1 MLAEAA
7 RTSPFAMGQDAPA
20 ALVME
25 CHGAALRL
33 LCASLGAHA
42 TGLAAAARLAAR
54 QRRITPRMKKKLDVL
69 DGAFAICRHVTR
81 QGNAAFLEGLAAMLA
96 DCDGGHDAEA
106 LGVGQPSASTSSSSA
121 SGEDGGASGS
131 AFLRR
136 PAITVAPAGH
146 TEGVPMDLPLSE
158 DTVKKL
164 QKRNETLASC
174 LREVQAM
181 TSRDFPPSEDSVMKL
196 QKRNETLASCLR
208 EVQAMTSRGSDRAFV
223 ESGTQTLPVF
233 ESVRPWRAAKG
244 TRADAASSAASVR
257 ETTPPPKLETQAAQ
271 APPLEPLVLEPPA
284 AATARPTPAGLLF
297 ELPGGRPEQ
306 VRYISF
312 TRRPMGF
319 RFNMKAPIVV
329 KRVDPGSHAEELGV
343 GVGWV
348 LVEINGQDVRNS
360 SIDVVCNLLDAQ
372 LRDEGDKRHVKKR
385 S

>member
-1 MLAEAA
+1 
-7 RTSPFAMGQDAPA
+7 MGQDAPA

-96 DCDGGHDAEA
+96 GCDGGHDAEA

-136 PAITVAPAGH
+136 PAITVTPAGH

-181 TSRDFPPSEDSVMKL
+181 TSRDFPPSEDTVMKL

-223 ESGTQTLPVF
+223 ESGTQTLLGF
-233 ESVRPWRAAKG
+233 ESVCAAMG
-244 TRADAASSAASVR
+244 TGADATSTAASMR

-284 AATARPTPAGLLF
+284 AAAARPAPVGLVF
-297 ELPGGRPEQ
+297 ELPSGGPEQ

-348 LVEINGQDVRNS
+348 LVMVNGQDVRNS
-360 SIDVVCNLLDAQ
+360 SIDFVYNLLDAQ